1 MITPEYI
8 VGILQTHSWEGQ
20 EIVKLIRKYGEQ
32 EVANF
37 ISSKQDVIKSVCPV
51 CKCIAGSTCAHSW
64 HYDNGNWKV
73 GQTVL

>member
-37 ISSKQDVIKSVCPV
+37 ISSKQDVIKSVCSFYM
-51 CKCIAGSTCAHSW
+51 AGMDTSGRCNNCGKNKWEH
-64 HYDNGNWKV
+64 
-73 GQTVL
+73 